1 MSSNNFKIYLERPVR
16 IELTSLAW
24 KAKVIAFIRWSHK
37 MAGSRGFE
45 PLSDLRHC
53 QFSLPT
59 IVFTTYY

>member
-37 MAGSRGFE
+37 MAVMRGFE
-45 PLSDLRHC
+45 PLSE
-53 QFSLPT
+53 LPRC
-59 IVFTTYY
+59 